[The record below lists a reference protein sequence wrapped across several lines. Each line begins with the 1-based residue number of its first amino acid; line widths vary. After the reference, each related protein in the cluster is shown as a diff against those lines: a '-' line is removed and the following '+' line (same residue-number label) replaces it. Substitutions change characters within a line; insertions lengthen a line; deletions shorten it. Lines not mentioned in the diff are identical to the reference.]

1 MEHVLRAQQF
11 NKKLIAQV
19 FDAAEEMEKV
29 VALGGSQE
37 LRGRIMASLFYSVS
51 TRTRLSFESAMHR
64 LGGSVISTENPQYF
78 SDFEPSLISARNSPG
93 NSLGDAVDNS
103 VGHFEDTI
111 RMVNQYADLIV
122 LRHPDSNLVYRAS
135 EVSSIP
141 VINAGGGSQ
150 HPTQALLDL
159 YTIYRSI
166 DGIDG
171 VALVMMGDLA
181 NSGASRSLCYFL
193 AKYSGIKLWLV
204 SPKELSLGNDLLE
217 YLGRHGVQVQQIHG
231 PGAELDDALKQA
243 GVIYQTDLPQDYQPT
258 EGGPSR
264 QAFRIDP
271 DMMRLI
277 RERAIIMHPFPR
289 VDSIALEVDSDPRA
303 HYFQQISNGLFIRMA
318 LLQMLL

>member
-11 NKKLIAQV
+11 DKKRIAQV

-29 VALGGSQE
+29 VARGGSEE
-37 LRGRIMASLFYSVS
+37 LRGRIMASLFYAVS

-64 LGGSVISTENPQYF
+64 LGGSVISTENPQSF
-78 SDFEPSLISARNSPG
+78 SDFAASF
-93 NSLGDAVDNS
+93 NS

-111 RMVNQYADLIV
+111 SMVNQYADLIV

-135 EVSSIP
+135 GVSSIP
-141 VINAGGGSQ
+141 VINAGGGDQ

-159 YTIYRSI
+159 YTIYRAI

-171 VALVMMGDLA
+171 VSVVLMGDLA

-204 SPKELSLGNDLLE
+204 SPKELPLGKDLLE
-217 YLGRHGVQVQQIHG
+217 YLGRHDVKVQEIHG
-231 PGAELDDALKQA
+231 PGPDLDEALRQS
-243 GVIYQTDLPQDYQPT
+243 GVIYQTDLPQDYKPALNGPT
-258 EGGPSR
+258 RE
-264 QAFRIDP
+264 AFRIDP
-271 DMMRLI
+271 AMLRLI

-289 VDSIALEVDSDPRA
+289 VDSIAPEVDSDPRA
-303 HYFQQISNGLFIRMA
+303 HYFQQISNGLSIRMA
-318 LLQMLL
+318 LLQMLFS

>member
-11 NKKLIAQV
+11 DKKLIAQV

-37 LRGRIMASLFYSVS
+37 LRGRIMASLFYAVS

-78 SDFEPSLISARNSPG
+78 SDFEPLMVSTE
-93 NSLGDAVDNS
+93 NSLG
-103 VGHFEDTI
+103 HFADTI
-111 RMVNQYADLIV
+111 SMVNQYADLIV

-135 EVSSIP
+135 GVSSVP

-171 VALVMMGDLA
+171 VAVVMMGDLA

-204 SPKELSLGNDLLE
+204 SPKELPLGNDLLE
-217 YLGRHGVQVQQIHG
+217 YLVRHDVRVQQIHG
-231 PGAELDDALKQA
+231 PGVELDDALKQA
-243 GVIYQTDLPQDYQPT
+243 GVIYQTDLPQDYQPA

-271 DMMRLI
+271 DMMQLI
-277 RERAIIMHPFPR
+277 RERTIIMHPFPR
-289 VDSIALEVDSDPRA
+289 VDSIAPEVDSDPRA
-303 HYFQQISNGLFIRMA
+303 HYFQQISNGLFVRMA
-318 LLQMLL
+318 LLQMLF